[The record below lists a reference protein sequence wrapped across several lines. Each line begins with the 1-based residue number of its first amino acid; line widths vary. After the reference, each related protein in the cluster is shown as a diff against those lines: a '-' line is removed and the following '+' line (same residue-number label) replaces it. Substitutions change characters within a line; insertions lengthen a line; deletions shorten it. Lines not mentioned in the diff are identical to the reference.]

1 MRNIKEIPQITGNI
15 GDVNDKWTA
24 QLIHLSNLQSS
35 TINYLSKTVAKLE
48 KEVNKLQG
56 IKQTRRKQGHT
67 GELFDLIRENP
78 DLPIMCWV
86 DSDIVAEDGCNR
98 WRGSF
103 GQSWIVEYI
112 EVEMYRG
119 YLEIVEKGETERY
132 EEWLA
137 DHTEMTDEEIEKYIK
152 NIQWTKAIAVNI
164 DLPE

>member
-1 MRNIKEIPQITGNI
+1 MRNIKELPQITGNL
-15 GDVNDKWTA
+15 GDVSDKWTA

-56 IKQTRRKQGHT
+56 IKPTRRKQGHT
-67 GELFDLIRENP
+67 EELFDLIRKNP
-78 DLPIMCWV
+78 DLPIVCWV

-137 DHTEMTDEEIEKYIK
+137 DHTEMTDEEITEFIN

-164 DLPE
+164 DLPD